1 MRCLWLTGALLAAPL
16 SASADPSIVDDAS
29 DLANLLAGDTS
40 TAPAIAP
47 VARGPVITVRPAVV
61 TIGND
66 SVGFRGD
73 ASFQANM
80 ADIGLPLA
88 LQRLQT
94 TTLQHQETV
103 TRTTLETGPK
113 LGALQPAGQ
122 PVKLD
127 GRQLRA
133 MSRCYRKVPGL
144 EPGDRG
150 DVELTFE
157 VDRKGRVKAPVVMAD
172 EDELIGCIGNVM
184 KSWEFPSLKK
194 RKDRIWVSVVLTAG

>member
-1 MRCLWLTGALLAAPL
+1 
-16 SASADPSIVDDAS
+16 
-29 DLANLLAGDTS
+29 AGDATVE
-40 TAPAIAP
+40 PAVKTIAH
-47 VARGPVITVRPAVV
+47 GPAITVRPAVV

-73 ASFQANM
+73 ETFHANT
-80 ADIGLPLA
+80 ADVGLPLA

-94 TTLQHQETV
+94 TTLQHQETI

-113 LGALQPAGQ
+113 LGAEQPAGQ

-150 DVELTFE
+150 DV
-157 VDRKGRVKAPVVMAD
+157 
-172 EDELIGCIGNVM
+172 
-184 KSWEFPSLKK
+184 
-194 RKDRIWVSVVLTAG
+194 